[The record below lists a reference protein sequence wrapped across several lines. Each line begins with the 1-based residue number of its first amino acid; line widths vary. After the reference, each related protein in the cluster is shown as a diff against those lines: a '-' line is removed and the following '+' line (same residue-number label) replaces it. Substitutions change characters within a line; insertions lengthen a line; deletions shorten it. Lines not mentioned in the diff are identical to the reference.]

1 MHGRMDD
8 GWVSIPCN
16 SVDEARWGRAIL
28 DAAGI
33 EAAIPDEFTPALP
46 LTADPNPE
54 TVRLL
59 VRAADAERA
68 LELLEVGDISSRL
81 E

>member
-1 MHGRMDD
+1 MDD
-8 GWVSIPCN
+8 GWVAIPCK
-16 SVDEARWGRAIL
+16 SVDEARWGKSVL

-46 LTADPNPE
+46 LTPDSDPG

-59 VRAADAERA
+59 VRATDAERA
-68 LELLEVGDISSRL
+68 LEVLEAGDISSRL